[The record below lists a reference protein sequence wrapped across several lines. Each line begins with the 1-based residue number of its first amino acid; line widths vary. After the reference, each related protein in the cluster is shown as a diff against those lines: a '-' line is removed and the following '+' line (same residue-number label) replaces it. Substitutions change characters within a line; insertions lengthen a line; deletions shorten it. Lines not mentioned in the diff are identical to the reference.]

1 MAHVVIGLSGGVDSS
16 VAAYLLKRQGHEV
29 TGLFMINWH
38 DTTGTLEGDC
48 PWHDDRVFAELVAKK
63 LDIALH
69 IVDLSAD
76 YRTRVVDYMFSEYEK
91 GRTPNPDVLC
101 NREIKFDVFL
111 REALKLGADFVAT
124 GHYCRKAEERLPDG
138 RTVYKLL
145 AGADPNKDQSY
156 FLCQLSQEQLRYAMF
171 PVGEL
176 LKPEVRR
183 IAAEQ
188 GLATAKRK
196 DSQGICFVGKVD
208 LPVFLQQ
215 KLASKK
221 GNIHEILPSWP
232 KYGRNACPPGMA
244 AGQPAEND
252 MASSAAF
259 TGAASGQSA
268 GNGTTFSANFAG
280 DTAIRGQAPDSS
292 AQPTDDTTTFSTQS
306 TADTA
311 AAGQP
316 VSGADPTDG
325 QLAMLAAPWRYTVR
339 DGKKIGEHNG
349 AHFYTIGQRKGLG
362 IGGRRESLFI
372 LATDTAQN
380 VVYVGEGDAHPGLWR
395 PALHIAPGEIHWV
408 NPARALSPGQSA
420 RFSVRIRYR
429 QPLQEARLFVRGE
442 GAYILFDTPQRGI
455 TPGQF
460 AAWYDGD
467 ELVGSGVI
475 SE

>member
-1 MAHVVIGLSGGVDSS
+1 MARVVIGLSGGVDSS
-16 VAAYLLKRQGHEV
+16 VAAYLLKQQGHDV
-29 TGLFMINWH
+29 VGLFMINWH

-63 LDIALH
+63 LDIPLH
-69 IVDLSAD
+69 VVDLSAD
-76 YRTRVVDYMFSEYEK
+76 YRTRVVDYIFSEYEK

-111 REALKLGADFVAT
+111 REALRLGADFVAT
-124 GHYCRKAEERLPDG
+124 GHYCRKAEETLPDG
-138 RTVYKLL
+138 RTIYKLL

-156 FLCQLSQEQLRYAMF
+156 FLCQLSQEQLRYALF
-171 PVGEL
+171 PVGDL

-208 LPVFLQQ
+208 LPAFLQQ
-215 KLASKK
+215 KLASKR
-221 GNIHEILPSWP
+221 GNVHEILPTWP
-232 KYGRNACPPGMA
+232 KYGPKARIPAGTPD
-244 AGQPAEND
+244 AGQAIPAP
-252 MASSAAF
+252 ASPAAERPE
-259 TGAASGQSA
+259 GDLHSPGGQHAADVPP
-268 GNGTTFSANFAG
+268 TTE
-280 DTAIRGQAPDSS
+280 
-292 AQPTDDTTTFSTQS
+292 
-306 TADTA
+306 
-311 AAGQP
+311 
-316 VSGADPTDG
+316 
-325 QLAMLAAPWRYTVR
+325 QLAALAAPWRYTVR

-372 LATDTAQN
+372 LATDVAQN
-380 VVYVGEGDAHPGLWR
+380 VIYVGEGDAHPGLWR
-395 PALHIAPGEIHWV
+395 PALHIAPGDVHWV
-408 NPARALSPGQSA
+408 NPARAMAPGESR
-420 RFSVRIRYR
+420 RFRVRIRYR
-429 QPLQEARLFVRGE
+429 QPLQEARLFMRGN
-442 GAYILFDTPQRGI
+442 GVYLLFDTPQRGI

-475 SE
+475 EA

>member
-1 MAHVVIGLSGGVDSS
+1 MARVVIGLSGGVDSS
-16 VAAYLLKRQGHEV
+16 VAAYLLKQQGHDV
-29 TGLFMINWH
+29 VGLFMINWH

-63 LDIALH
+63 LDIPLH
-69 IVDLSAD
+69 VVDLSAD

-111 REALKLGADFVAT
+111 REALRLGADFVAT
-124 GHYCRKAEERLPDG
+124 GHYCRKAEETLPDG
-138 RTVYKLL
+138 RTIYKLL
-145 AGADPNKDQSY
+145 AGTDPNKDQSY
-156 FLCQLSQEQLRYAMF
+156 FLCQLSQEQLRYALF
-171 PVGEL
+171 PVGAL

-196 DSQGICFVGKVD
+196 DSQGICFVGKID
-208 LPVFLQQ
+208 LPAFLQQ
-215 KLASKK
+215 KLASKR
-221 GNIHEILPSWP
+221 GNVHEILPTWP
-232 KYGRNACPPGMA
+232 KYGPKARIPAGTPD
-244 AGQPAEND
+244 AGQAIPAPGGQH
-252 MASSAAF
+252 AADVPP
-259 TGAASGQSA
+259 
-268 GNGTTFSANFAG
+268 TTE
-280 DTAIRGQAPDSS
+280 
-292 AQPTDDTTTFSTQS
+292 
-306 TADTA
+306 
-311 AAGQP
+311 
-316 VSGADPTDG
+316 
-325 QLAMLAAPWRYTVR
+325 QLAALAAPWRYTVR
-339 DGKKIGEHNG
+339 DGKKIGEHSG

-362 IGGRRESLFI
+362 IGGRKESLFI
-372 LATDTAQN
+372 LATDTVQN
-380 VVYVGEGDAHPGLWR
+380 VIYVGEGDSHPGLWR
-395 PALHIAPGEIHWV
+395 QALHIAPREIHWV
-408 NPARALSPGQSA
+408 NPARTMPAGQSA

-429 QPLQEARLFVRGE
+429 QPLQEATLFVRDQ